1 MPILCSADFAQ
12 PYKTVCTIVLV
23 KHFGFFADPKVPFRT
38 FAAGIFSL
46 TQPESCKSQNAAIF
60 FSEFISST
68 ARGKVLW
75 CFFQGRPSNK
85 KEIQKKKGMV
95 VSHCSIRSTHDFFT
109 ERLLFVCLCMENELK
124 AKMLQFLRFSLLR
137 IFYLS
142 ETEAGKI
149 SFACLQKEML
159 CGFKRV

>member
-1 MPILCSADFAQ
+1 MG
-12 PYKTVCTIVLV
+12 VVLL
-23 KHFGFFADPKVPFRT
+23 
-38 FAAGIFSL
+38 SY
-46 TQPESCKSQNAAIF
+46 AAIF

-95 VSHCSIRSTHDFFT
+95 VSHCSIMSTHDFFT

-124 AKMLQFLRFSLLR
+124 AKMLQFLRFLRFSLLR

-149 SFACLQKEML
+149 SFVCLQKEMF

>member
-1 MPILCSADFAQ
+1 MLISRSHIRQF
-12 PYKTVCTIVLV
+12 VLV
-23 KHFGFFADPKVPFRT
+23 KHFEFFADPKVPFSGNFLSDTAR
-38 FAAGIFSL
+38 
-46 TQPESCKSQNAAIF
+46 KSQNAAIF

-75 CFFQGRPSNK
+75 CFFQGKPSNK

-95 VSHCSIRSTHDFFT
+95 VSHCSIRSTHDCHT
-109 ERLLFVCLCMENELK
+109 ERSLFVCLCMENELK

-149 SFACLQKEML
+149 SFVCLK
-159 CGFKRV
+159 KRNVVWFQAGLKLRE